1 MKSIAS
7 RQNVLVVRIRN
18 ARRERRTTR
27 KNLVLDGLKVI
38 ADAHQSGIA
47 IHTVLVSRTAFKSD
61 PDIKTLCTQF
71 DQNKTDLATC
81 SDGIM
86 AAVSPLRSPS
96 NMVALGSHKPMSSE
110 NIISSGPNSLIVMP
124 LAVQDPGNLGAI
136 IRSAVAAGSAGV
148 IVDNRSAD
156 PYGWKALRGSMGCTF
171 RLPVTDTNDTLET
184 LRHARELGWVVVATS
199 PHDGTSVYDASL
211 DRRVILLVGNEG
223 SGLESDLQQEIDIT
237 VSIPMSGK
245 IESLNVAVAT
255 AIIAYE
261 IRRQR
266 EEE

>member
-1 MKSIAS
+1 VKSITS
-7 RQNVLVVRIRN
+7 RQNVLVARIRN

-38 ADAHQSGIA
+38 TDAHRSGIV
-47 IHTVLVSRTAFKSD
+47 IHTALVSRTAFTSD
-61 PDIKTLCTQF
+61 SDVKHLCAQF
-71 DQNKTDLATC
+71 DPKKTDLATC
-81 SDGIM
+81 SDEIM

-96 NMVALGSHKPMSSE
+96 NVVALASHRPMSSE
-110 NIISSGPNSLIVMP
+110 NIISSGPNSFIVMP

-136 IRSAVAAGSAGV
+136 IRSAVAAGSSGV
-148 IVDNRSAD
+148 IVDSSSAD

-171 RLPVTDTNDTLET
+171 RLPVADTKDTLET
-184 LRHARELGWVVVATS
+184 LRHARELGWAVVATS

-211 DRRVILLVGNEG
+211 ERRVILLVGNEG

-266 EEE
+266 EEK

>member
-1 MKSIAS
+1 
-7 RQNVLVVRIRN
+7 
-18 ARRERRTTR
+18 
-27 KNLVLDGLKVI
+27 
-38 ADAHQSGIA
+38 
-47 IHTVLVSRTAFKSD
+47 
-61 PDIKTLCTQF
+61 
-71 DQNKTDLATC
+71 
-81 SDGIM
+81 
-86 AAVSPLRSPS
+86 
-96 NMVALGSHKPMSSE
+96 
-110 NIISSGPNSLIVMP
+110 
-124 LAVQDPGNLGAI
+124 
-136 IRSAVAAGSAGV
+136 
-148 IVDNRSAD
+148 
-156 PYGWKALRGSMGCTF
+156 MGCTF